1 MASVTRSDLHPDV
14 IPHID
19 EVIDLVPVAV
29 IHTDITGRCVFANR
43 IWQALTGLSLDH
55 AIGFGWL
62 DVLLPA
68 ERERALAYHRQS
80 SPHAFVQEEFHVRTK
95 SGTTRTLASSIVPL
109 HDAHGAVT
117 GHLCA
122 CIDITERQTSEEA
135 LRSLTYEYRE
145 RLKELDCLYEISH
158 IVERAGG
165 SLPRI
170 LRETVE
176 LLPKSWEYPDITYA
190 RIVVYD
196 WDVRTL
202 NYQVTPWRQSALIAI
217 NERQAGRVEVGYLQA
232 RPNRDEGP
240 FLSHERRLIDNIG
253 ERLGHIA
260 TRILTAERL
269 RDREQELRERL
280 THLSRVS
287 TMGEMASS
295 LAHELNQPLTAVATY
310 AQAVR
315 RFVEHGS
322 VDNDELLSI
331 LDRIAGEALRA
342 GNIVHRLKELVR
354 RRETRREPCDLN
366 ARIRDVQ
373 QLANADARLHDAV
386 LHMELDPHLPPTVA
400 DAIQIQQVLLNLI
413 RNALDAMLDT
423 HPAQREVVVQT
434 SRQASGQLQVSVSDR
449 GCGTPEEHAE
459 QVFQPFFTTKESGLG
474 VGLSISKSIIN
485 SHGGHMWFSPNEG
498 GGTTF
503 YFTLP
508 PAEAH
513 DGIG

>member
-1 MASVTRSDLHPDV
+1 VAIVTPSDPRSTVDDR
-14 IPHID
+14 ID
-19 EVIDLVPVAV
+19 DVIDLVPVAV
-29 IHTDITGRCVFANR
+29 LHTDITGRCVFANR
-43 IWQALTGLSLDH
+43 IWLELTGFTREE
-55 AIGFGWL
+55 AVGFGWL
-62 DVLLPA
+62 DVLQPS
-68 ERERALAYHRQS
+68 ERERALGYHRS
-80 SPHAFVQEEFHVRTK
+80 SPPHPLVKDEFSVRTK
-95 SGTTRTLASSIVPL
+95 TGGERVFAATIVPL
-109 HDAHGAVT
+109 HDAEGALA

-122 CIDITERQTSEEA
+122 CIDISERQDTEEA

-165 SLPRI
+165 SLQRI

-176 LLPKSWEYPDITYA
+176 LLPRSWEYPDITYA
-190 RIVVYD
+190 RLVIYE

-202 NYQVTPWRQSALIAI
+202 NYQITPWRQSAAI
-217 NERQAGRVEVGYLQA
+217 SINGREAGHVEVGYLQA

-240 FLSHERRLIDNIG
+240 FLHHERRLIDNIG

-260 TRILTAERL
+260 TRIMTAERL
-269 RDREQELRERL
+269 RDQEQELRERL

-310 AQAVR
+310 AQALR

-322 VDNDELLSI
+322 VDTEELLSI

-386 LHMELDPHLPPTVA
+386 LHMELDPHLPLTVA

-413 RNALDAMLDT
+413 RNALDAMRDT
-423 HPAQREVVVQT
+423 DPTQREVVVQT
-434 SRQASGQLQVSVSDR
+434 SRQEGGQLQVSVSDR
-449 GCGTPEEHAE
+449 GCGTPAEHAE
-459 QVFQPFFTTKESGLG
+459 QIFQPFFTTKESGLG
-474 VGLSISKSIIN
+474 VGLSISKSIIS
-485 SHGGHMWFSPNEG
+485 SHGGHMWFSANEG

-508 PAEAH
+508 PAEGRH
-513 DGIG
+513 GTE

>member
-1 MASVTRSDLHPDV
+1 MTPSELRPDV
-14 IPHID
+14 DRRID
-19 EVIDLVPVAV
+19 DVIDLVPVAV
-29 IHTDITGRCVFANR
+29 IHTDVTGRCVFANR
-43 IWQALTGLSLDH
+43 IWRELTGFALDE
-55 AIGFGWL
+55 AVGFGWL
-62 DVLLPA
+62 DVLLPS
-68 ERERALAYHRQS
+68 ERERALAYHRHS
-80 SPHAFVQEEFHVRTK
+80 SHRPFVKDEFGVRTK
-95 SGTTRTLASSIVPL
+95 GGDERTFASNIVPL
-109 HDAHGAVT
+109 RDAEGALV

-135 LRSLTYEYRE
+135 LRALTHEYRE

-165 SLPRI
+165 SMQRI

-176 LLPKSWEYPDITYA
+176 LLPRSWEYPDITYA
-190 RIVVYD
+190 RIVIYD

-202 NYQVTPWRQSALIAI
+202 NYQVTPWRQSAPIAI
-217 NERQAGRVEVGYLQA
+217 NETDAGHVEVGYLQA

-240 FLSHERRLIDNIG
+240 FLAHERRLINNIG

-260 TRILTAERL
+260 ARILTAERL

-310 AQAVR
+310 AQALR
-315 RFVEHGS
+315 RFVESGS
-322 VDNDELLSI
+322 LDDDELLSV

-373 QLANADARLHDAV
+373 QLAHADARLHDSV
-386 LHMELDPHLPPTVA
+386 LHMDLDPELPPTFA

-413 RNALDAMLDT
+413 RNALDSMQDT
-423 HPAQREVVVQT
+423 DPARREVVVRT
-434 SRQASGQLQVSVSDR
+434 SRHESGQLQVSVSDR

-485 SHGGHMWFSPNEG
+485 SHGGHMWFRPNED

-508 PAEAH
+508 PTEDH
-513 DGIG
+513 DATA

>member
-1 MASVTRSDLHPDV
+1 VTPSDLRSTVGD
-14 IPHID
+14 HID
-19 EVIDLVPVAV
+19 DVIDLVPVAML
-29 IHTDITGRCVFANR
+29 HTDITGRCVFANR
-43 IWQALTGLSLDH
+43 IWLELTGFTPEE
-55 AIGFGWL
+55 AVGFGWL
-62 DVLLPA
+62 DVLLPS
-68 ERERALAYHRQS
+68 ERKRTLAYHRHS
-80 SPHAFVQEEFHVRTK
+80 SPRPVVKDEFRVRTK
-95 SGTTRTLASSIVPL
+95 TGDDRTFAANLVPL
-109 HDAHGAVT
+109 RNAEGVLV

-122 CIDITERQTSEEA
+122 CIDITERQGTEEA
-135 LRSLTYEYRE
+135 LRSLTHEYRE

-165 SLPRI
+165 SMQRI

-176 LLPKSWEYPDITYA
+176 LLPRSWEYPDITYA
-190 RIVVYD
+190 RIVIYD

-202 NYQVTPWRQSALIAI
+202 NYEVTPWRQSAPITI
-217 NERQAGRVEVGYLQA
+217 NDSDAGHLEVGYLQVQ
-232 RPNRDEGP
+232 PNRDEGP
-240 FLSHERRLIDNIG
+240 FLSHERRLINNIG

-260 TRILTAERL
+260 TRLLTAERL

-310 AQAVR
+310 AQALR
-315 RFVEHGS
+315 RFVENGS
-322 VDNDELLSI
+322 VDDDELLSI
-331 LDRIAGEALRA
+331 LDRIAGESLRA

-386 LHMELDPHLPPTVA
+386 LHLELDPHLPPTVA

-413 RNALDAMLDT
+413 RNGLDAMQDT
-423 HPAQREVVVQT
+423 DPARREVVVQT
-434 SRQASGQLQVSVSDR
+434 SRQESGQLQVSVSDR
-449 GCGTPEEHAE
+449 GCGTPTEHAE

-474 VGLSISKSIIN
+474 VGLSISKSIVN

-508 PAEAH
+508 PAEGHHESA
-513 DGIG
+513 